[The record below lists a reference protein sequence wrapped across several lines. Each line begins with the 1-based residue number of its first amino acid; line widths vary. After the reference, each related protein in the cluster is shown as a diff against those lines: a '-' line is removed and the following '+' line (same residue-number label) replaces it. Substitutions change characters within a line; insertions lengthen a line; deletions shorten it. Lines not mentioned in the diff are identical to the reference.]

1 MKASKLLSRRHS
13 IIGRTI
19 AGACLISGPLA
30 LWAYVDAGRS
40 GQLINDFIVHNVVLG
55 SIGLSII
62 VWLAISKQPRNLVV
76 WVLLGAA
83 VFQTINA
90 LANAW
95 TVIELERVGIDLALD
110 MVRSNQLPESAIV
123 PVRLATWTWVPGIF
137 LLVTLL
143 PLLFPERRSLSGRV
157 RWVAILAIGAMIGV
171 SVAFHTIDLTSAA
184 LIGDAEPP
192 GWIGIPFLALLVS
205 VVASLWSMVGRW
217 RGSEGEARNQFRW
230 VGWGASIFG
239 GSFGVLIIDWIGRN
253 DPNTLDTFPIVSIL
267 SGAVLMTSLTVA
279 ITRFGLYGIDVVI
292 NRTVMVGTLGFMI
305 TGLYIGVV
313 AVVGE
318 LFGTDE
324 INFDLQVAA
333 AVLVAVSYG
342 PARRRAK
349 QWANRFVYGKR
360 ATPYEVL
367 SRFSHRAA
375 ETSDEDLL
383 VRIPNLIVEGTGAI
397 EATIWVVEDEGFV
410 PAATSPVGAARLPL
424 ERGDTFSDPS
434 ADYSTPVYHDG
445 ELLGGVSLI
454 RGRGEVIPPAEV
466 QLIGDLSAGLGLAL
480 RNTRLTRRLREQV
493 GDLEASRER
502 VLAAADAARRSLER
516 DLDSGP
522 QQQLVALKVMLGPT
536 RSLAEQHGASQTAAV
551 LRPLEDDAGDAI
563 QTVRDFSGGVYPPLL
578 EAEGLVVALSERAGR
593 ASLDIEVTANEV
605 GRYSREIEAAVYFTT
620 LEALQNTAKYA
631 GTDRAFVALD
641 GTSDG
646 VLRFVVTDAGAGF
659 DRHDVASGSGLEN
672 MADRLDALGGS
683 LAVESEPGRGTSV
696 TGEIPL

>member
-1 MKASKLLSRRHS
+1 MEASKLLSRRHS

-19 AGACLISGPLA
+19 AGACAISGPLA

-40 GQLINDFIVHNVVLG
+40 GQLISDFIVHNVVLG
-55 SIGLSII
+55 SIGLSIV

-90 LANAW
+90 LTNAW

-110 MVRSNQLPESAIV
+110 MVRSNQLPESAIL
-123 PVRLATWTWVPGIF
+123 PARLATWTWVPGIF

-143 PLLFPERRSLSGRV
+143 PLLFPDRRSLSGRD

-171 SVAFHTIDLTSAA
+171 SVAFHSIDLTSAA
-184 LIGDAEPP
+184 LLGDVEPP
-192 GWIGIPFLALLVS
+192 GWVGIPFLALLVS

-217 RGSEGEARNQFRW
+217 RRSEGEARNQFRW

-239 GSFGVLIIDWIGRN
+239 GSFGVLILDWFGRN
-253 DPNTLDTFPIVSIL
+253 DPNALDTFSIVSIL
-267 SGAVLMTSLTVA
+267 SGLVLMTSLTVA

-318 LFGTDE
+318 LLGTDE

-333 AVLVAVSYG
+333 AVLVAVSFG
-342 PARRRAK
+342 PARRRAQ

-367 SRFSHRAA
+367 SRFSHRAT

-397 EATIWVVEDEGFV
+397 EATIWVVEDEVFV

-493 GDLEASRER
+493 EDLEASRER

-536 RSLAEQHGASQTAAV
+536 RSLAEQQGASQTAAV
-551 LRPLEDDAGDAI
+551 LRQLEEEAGDAI

-593 ASLDIEVTANEV
+593 ASLEIDVTANEV

-631 GTDRAFVALD
+631 GTDRASVALD
-641 GTSDG
+641 GSSGG
-646 VLRFVVTDAGAGF
+646 VLRFVVTDAGGGF
-659 DRHDVASGSGLEN
+659 NRDDVASGSGLEN